1 MRSVDQILSDIV
13 ETEPADSMEP
23 WMRKKDNV
31 RVSHLF
37 DTSIFLG
44 LWKFWIIWFFN
55 LFLIL
60 VVSLSQKKQKK
71 TKTNKQNKR
80 GYLSLHIQCRQQMIN
95 CLLMRIQINAADAQ
109 IITTPYEAW
118 TEI

>member
-1 MRSVDQILSDIV
+1 MLGYPTYLTP
-13 ETEPADSMEP
+13 E
-23 WMRKKDNV
+23 
-31 RVSHLF
+31 F
-37 DTSIFLG
+37 FLG
-44 LWKFWIIWFFN
+44 LWKFWIIWFFS
-55 LFLIL
+55 LIPIL
-60 VVSLSQKKQKK
+60 VVSLSQKAKKKKK
-71 TKTNKQNKR
+71 TNQNKR

>member
-1 MRSVDQILSDIV
+1 MKILNYLFFQPNSNF
-13 ETEPADSMEP
+13 S
-23 WMRKKDNV
+23 RFSFSKKA
-31 RVSHLF
+31 
-37 DTSIFLG
+37 
-44 LWKFWIIWFFN
+44 
-55 LFLIL
+55 
-60 VVSLSQKKQKK
+60 KKNKNKQ
-71 TKTNKQNKR
+71 TNQNKR

>member
-1 MRSVDQILSDIV
+1 MKILNYLVFQPNSNFSRFFFSKR
-13 ETEPADSMEP
+13 E
-23 WMRKKDNV
+23 KKNK
-31 RVSHLF
+31 
-37 DTSIFLG
+37 T
-44 LWKFWIIWFFN
+44 
-55 LFLIL
+55 
-60 VVSLSQKKQKK
+60 KQKNK
-71 TKTNKQNKR
+71 QTNQNKR